1 MPAYTGT
8 VQYGFKEL
16 YCLLDPYTVLA
27 PDFMPS
33 ITRIEHV
40 MQSVRERIAARTYP
54 PGTRLPSVRAQAQ
67 SANVSVSTIVEAY
80 GRLAAQGL
88 IEARPGSGFYVTAP
102 LAPLNLTAL
111 EPALDR
117 DIDPLWISRQSL
129 EADKHVLMPGCG
141 WLPSDWMYDQGVRRG
156 LRKAARSPSTDLTD
170 YGSPLG
176 LESLRQLLARRLVHS
191 DIDVAPHQIMLTD
204 SGTQAIDLICR
215 FLLEPGDT
223 VLVDDPCYFNFH
235 ALLRAHR
242 AKVVSVPYT
251 HQGPDL
257 RAFEAALQEHKPR
270 LYITNSGLHNPTG
283 ARLSAMTAHSV
294 LAMAQRADLYIIE
307 DDIFGDL
314 ETRPATRLAA
324 LDGLERVVQ
333 IGSFSKTLSA
343 SLRCGYIAAQA
354 PWIESLVDLRTATSF
369 SSNRLAAHILNS
381 ALSDSGYRKHLERI
395 RYRLSKAMDQTL
407 VQLEPLGLSPWLRPR
422 EGMFL
427 WAELPLGQ
435 DALSLA
441 RTCLPHGVVL
451 APGPAFSQAPE
462 AKRFLRFNVA
472 QCTDKRVFDVLA
484 RALNKS
490 LPT

>member
-1 MPAYTGT
+1 MPA
-8 VQYGFKEL
+8 F
-16 YCLLDPYTVLA
+16 
-27 PDFMPS
+27 
-33 ITRIEHV
+33 TRIDHL

-54 PGTRLPSVRAQAQ
+54 PGTRLPSVRAHAR
-67 SANVSVSTIVEAY
+67 SSGVSVSTIVEAY
-80 GRLAAQGL
+80 GRLAAEGL

-102 LAPLNLTAL
+102 LAPLSLTAL

-129 EADKHVLMPGCG
+129 EADDDALMPGCG
-141 WLPSDWMYDQGVRRG
+141 WLPSDWMYEQGVRRG
-156 LRKAARSPSTDLTD
+156 LRKAARSASQDLTD

-176 LESLRQLLARRLVHS
+176 LEPLRQRLARRLVQS
-191 DIDVAPHQIMLTD
+191 DIEVGPHQIMLTD

-215 FLLEPGDT
+215 FLLEAGDT

-242 AKVVSVPYT
+242 ANVVSVPYT

-257 RAFEAALQEHKPR
+257 TAFEAALQQHKPR
-270 LYITNSGLHNPTG
+270 LYISNSGIHNPTG
-283 ARLSAMTAHSV
+283 ARLSAATAHSV

-324 LDGLERVVQ
+324 LDGLSRVVQ

-369 SSNRLAAHILNS
+369 SSNRLASHILNS
-381 ALSDSGYRKHLERI
+381 ALGDSGYRKHLEHI
-395 RYRLSKAMDQTL
+395 RYRLSKAMDVTL
-407 VQLEPLGLSPWLRPR
+407 TRLEQLGLSPWLRPR

-427 WAELPLGQ
+427 WARLPEGH

-441 RTCLPHGVVL
+441 RACLPHGVIL
-451 APGPAFSQAPE
+451 APGPVFSQA
-462 AKRFLRFNVA
+462 ADAAQFLRFNVA
-472 QCTDKRVFDVLA
+472 QCSDTRIFTVLKNALDQA
-484 RALNKS
+484 R
-490 LPT
+490 PD

>member
-1 MPAYTGT
+1 MS
-8 VQYGFKEL
+8 
-16 YCLLDPYTVLA
+16 A
-27 PDFMPS
+27 PS
-33 ITRIEHV
+33 RIDHI

-67 SANVSVSTIVEAY
+67 LAGVSVSTIVEAY
-80 GRLAAQGL
+80 GRLAAEGV

-102 LAPLNLTAL
+102 LAPLSLSAL

-129 EADKHVLMPGCG
+129 EAEADVLMPGCG

-156 LRKAARSPSTDLTD
+156 LRKAARSPGADLTD

-176 LESLRQLLARRLVHS
+176 LEPLRQMLARRLVQS
-191 DIDVAPHQIMLTD
+191 DIDAAPHQIMLTD

-215 FLLEPGDT
+215 FFLEPGDT

-251 HQGPDL
+251 HHGPDL
-257 RAFEAALQEHKPR
+257 KAFEAALAEHKPR
-270 LYITNSGLHNPTG
+270 LYITNSGIHNPTG
-283 ARLSAMTAHSV
+283 ARLSSMTAHSV

-324 LDGLERVVQ
+324 LDGLSRVVQ

-354 PWIESLVDLRTATSF
+354 PWIESLLDLRTATSF
-369 SSNRLAAHILNS
+369 SSNRLASHILNS
-381 ALSDSGYRKHLERI
+381 ALSDSGYRKHLERV
-395 RYRLSKAMDQTL
+395 RHRLAKAMDYT
-407 VQLEPLGLSPWLRPR
+407 VAQLEQLGLTPWLRPR

-427 WAELPLGQ
+427 WARLPTGH

-441 RTCLPHGVVL
+441 RACLPHGVVL
-451 APGPAFSQAPE
+451 APGPVFSQAPD
-462 AKRFLRFNVA
+462 ADQFLRFNVA
-472 QCTDKRVFDVLA
+472 QCKDKRVFSVLK
-484 RALNKS
+484 RALDKELS
-490 LPT
+490 A

>member
-1 MPAYTGT
+1 MS
-8 VQYGFKEL
+8 
-16 YCLLDPYTVLA
+16 A
-27 PDFMPS
+27 P
-33 ITRIEHV
+33 TRIDHI

-67 SANVSVSTIVEAY
+67 LAGVSVSTIVEAY
-80 GRLAAQGL
+80 GRLAAEGV

-102 LAPLNLTAL
+102 LAPLSLSAL

-129 EADKHVLMPGCG
+129 EAEADVLMPGCG

-156 LRKAARSPSTDLTD
+156 LRKAARSPGADLTD

-176 LESLRQLLARRLVHS
+176 LEPLRQMLARHLVQS
-191 DIDVAPHQIMLTD
+191 DIDAAPHQIMLTD

-215 FLLEPGDT
+215 FFLEPGDT

-251 HQGPDL
+251 HHGPDL
-257 RAFEAALQEHKPR
+257 KAFEAALAEHKPR
-270 LYITNSGLHNPTG
+270 LYITNSGIHNPTG
-283 ARLSAMTAHSV
+283 ARLSSMTAHSV

-324 LDGLERVVQ
+324 LDGLSRVVQ

-354 PWIESLVDLRTATSF
+354 PWIESLLDLRTATSF
-369 SSNRLAAHILNS
+369 SSNRLASHILNS
-381 ALSDSGYRKHLERI
+381 ALSDSGYRKHLERV
-395 RYRLSKAMDQTL
+395 RHRLAKAMDYT
-407 VQLEPLGLSPWLRPR
+407 VAQLEQLGLTPWLRPR

-427 WAELPLGQ
+427 WARLPTGH
-435 DALSLA
+435 DALGLA
-441 RTCLPHGVVL
+441 RACLPHGVVL
-451 APGPAFSQAPE
+451 APGPVFSQAPD
-462 AKRFLRFNVA
+462 ADQFLRFNVA
-472 QCTDKRVFDVLA
+472 QCKDKRVFSVLK
-484 RALNKS
+484 RALDKELS
-490 LPT
+490 A